1 MTSSKLKYIKPA
13 TLANKTRIKLELSF
27 EHSTGDFMKMN
38 FKTMLLFIALAS
50 SLIACPDNPAP
61 INITPP
67 TVSITSPD
75 TSIFTKGSLTVQLA
89 VTGEPTSVELLKDG
103 AVLATLSAPYTYTWD
118 TTSEAEKAYSITA
131 KASKTGTADVVSAAR
146 QITVDRT
153 APIVAF
159 QVPTAGATS
168 VQLSNDIALTFNEQ
182 ILSSSIT
189 DTTVK
194 LEVDAFP
201 TALPLTRTATLNSV
215 GTKLTVKA
223 TSTPTTY
230 PAPMNVVL
238 NGVTDLAGNAVPYNT
253 SFTAAA
259 PIISGAPSIE
269 VIVPSSPVDRV
280 VTQLSIK
287 VLLKNFTGSRV
298 KYTKIFLNGKFF
310 AIDDTPNNCPE
321 FCFNIERY
329 DLTSFDNGAYDV
341 TAEVFQEDG
350 TKTSTTVSKRMVIK
364 IKNFD
369 GGNGGWSSGAFTG
382 IARPAAF
389 NNFNPASYVR
399 QFGDFYSARTGLN
412 GDTVLEVTKNYPYN
426 VPRSQDHGLYFKA
439 ILGTTSS
446 SDEVRV
452 YARDC
457 KSAQE
462 CTVWNTAV
470 IDGNNSTFTDIQFG
484 PPNFGDTAS
493 EAAYMEIKLRF
504 DSSSPSSQ
512 AYIGNIFVGQY

>member
-1 MTSSKLKYIKPA
+1 
-13 TLANKTRIKLELSF
+13 
-27 EHSTGDFMKMN
+27 MKIR
-38 FKTMLLFIALAS
+38 FKQALLLIALAS
-50 SLIACPDNPAP
+50 SLIACPNDPAP
-61 INITPP
+61 VNVIPP

-75 TSIFTKGSLTVQLA
+75 TNVFTKGTVSLQLA

-118 TTSEAEKAYSITA
+118 TTTEAEKAYSITA
-131 KASKTGTADVVSAAR
+131 KASKAGTADVVSAAR

-153 APIVAF
+153 VPRVAF

-168 VQLSNDIALTFNEQ
+168 VQLSDDIALTFNEQ

-201 TALPLTRTATLNSV
+201 TALALTRTASLNSV
-215 GTKLTVKA
+215 GTKLTIKA
-223 TSTPTTY
+223 TSTPAAY

-238 NGVTDLAGNAVPYNT
+238 NGMTDLAGNAVPYNT
-253 SFTAAA
+253 SFSAAA
-259 PIISGAPSIE
+259 PIIPGAASIE
-269 VIVPSSPVDRV
+269 VVVPSSPVDRV
-280 VTQLSIK
+280 VTQLNIK

-310 AIDDTPNNCPE
+310 AIDDTPNNNCPE
-321 FCFNIERY
+321 FCFNIERA

-341 TAEVFQEDG
+341 TAEVFQYDG
-350 TKTSTTVSKRMVIK
+350 TKTTTTVSARLVIL

-382 IARPAAF
+382 INRPAAF
-389 NNFNPASYVR
+389 NNFNSTSYVR

-412 GDTVLEVTKNYPYN
+412 GDTVLEVTKSYPYN
-426 VPRSQDHGLYFKA
+426 VARSQTHGLYFKA
-439 ILGTTSS
+439 IIGTTSI
-446 SDEVRV
+446 SDTLIV

-462 CTVWNTAV
+462 CTVWNSAV
-470 IDGNNSTFTDIQFG
+470 IDSNNLTFTNIQLG

>member
-1 MTSSKLKYIKPA
+1 MR
-13 TLANKTRIKLELSF
+13 TR
-27 EHSTGDFMKMN
+27 
-38 FKTMLLFIALAS
+38 FKQMLLIALVS
-50 SLIACPDNPAP
+50 SLIACMDNPAP
-61 INITPP
+61 VNVTPP
-67 TVSITSPD
+67 TISITSPD
-75 TSIFTKGSLTVQLA
+75 TSVFTKGAFSVQLA

-118 TTSEAEKAYSITA
+118 TTTETEKAYSITA

-153 APIVAF
+153 APIVAL

-168 VQLSNDIALTFNEQ
+168 VRLSDDIALTFNEQ
-182 ILSSSIT
+182 ILTSSIT

-223 TSTPTTY
+223 TSTPTAY
-230 PAPMNVVL
+230 PAPINLLL
-238 NGVTDLAGNAVPYNT
+238 NGVTDLAGNGVVYNT
-253 SFTAAA
+253 SFSAAA
-259 PIISGAPSIE
+259 PVITGAASIE
-269 VIVPSSPVDRV
+269 VVVPSSPVDRV

-298 KYTKIFLNGKFF
+298 NYTKIFLNGKFF
-310 AIDDTPNNCPE
+310 AIDTTPNNNCPE

-341 TAEVFQEDG
+341 TAEVFQYDG
-350 TKTSTTVSKRMVIK
+350 TKTTTTVSARLVIL

-369 GGNGGWSSGAFTG
+369 GGNGGWSSGGFTG

-412 GDTVLEVTKNYPYN
+412 GDNFLEVTKSYPYN
-426 VPRSQDHGLYFKA
+426 VARSQTHGLYFKA

-446 SDEVRV
+446 SDDVRV
-452 YARDC
+452 SARDC

-470 IDGNNSTFTDIQFG
+470 INGSNPTFTDTQLG